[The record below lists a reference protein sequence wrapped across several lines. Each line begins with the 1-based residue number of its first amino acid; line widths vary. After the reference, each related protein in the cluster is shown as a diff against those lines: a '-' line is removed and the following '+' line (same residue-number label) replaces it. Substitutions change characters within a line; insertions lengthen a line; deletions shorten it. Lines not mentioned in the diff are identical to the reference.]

1 MAFVQLRQIPLVASA
16 VICAALFGGYLIW
29 NPDHA
34 TSVAHLFGIGRG
46 TDLVLYVWML
56 ISFALMLV
64 LYFNSRKQFQIVTVL
79 VRAIALAEARLDSE
93 MSEETDGPAKQTHAT
108 R

>member
-1 MAFVQLRQIPLVASA
+1 M
-16 VICAALFGGYLIW
+16 ICAAFFGGYLIW

-34 TSVAHLFGIGRG
+34 TSIAHLLGIGRG
-46 TDLVLYVWML
+46 TDLVLYVWVL

-79 VRAIALAEARLDSE
+79 VRAIGLAEARLDSQ